1 MLGQCEGSLDDV
13 AAFVEV
19 NVEFWWPAAA
29 AASALAGGDGVAF
42 LRDDRGDVATA
53 ELPSDRAGRVR
64 LVGDD
69 RVGASARPATTL
81 AGDVDVGQYFG
92 QHRAVVALAAGDH
105 IRQRPTATVDGTV
118 NLGRQPTS

>member
-13 AAFVEV
+13 PVFVEV
-19 NVEFWWPAAA
+19 IVEFWRPAAA
-29 AASALAGGDGVAF
+29 ATSA
-42 LRDDRGDVATA
+42 
-53 ELPSDRAGRVR
+53 
-64 LVGDD
+64 
-69 RVGASARPATTL
+69 L

-118 NLGRQPTS
+118 NLGRQPTA